1 MSMIRNDTAGEVA
14 HSSGLCRIVSS
25 VGPFESCDDTRG
37 ITMGAARKSWKT
49 YTLGAVAVAAL
60 LASTACEPGGGTD
73 DKADTTPSASPTASD
88 SATPGG
94 SAGAGG
100 SGDTGGS
107 GEDATRAC
115 ADPDL
120 SVATSVY
127 PHDEVRHLLVTA
139 TNAGDT
145 PCTLYHYPRVYLG
158 DETENPLGPMES
170 KPQAV
175 ATIEPGEK
183 AYAGLF
189 LFRAGEKTTT
199 VESLGLGYM
208 ERVPNSDEEGAPLD
222 IRLPDGTDF
231 LTPGPNPGVTYW
243 NTDLDAVEKFTF
255 AR

>member
-1 MSMIRNDTAGEVA
+1 
-14 HSSGLCRIVSS
+14 
-25 VGPFESCDDTRG
+25 
-37 ITMGAARKSWKT
+37 MGAARTSWKT

-73 DKADTTPSASPTASD
+73 DNAGATPSASASATATD

-94 SAGAGG
+94 SAAPSSSAGD
-100 SGDTGGS
+100 SDDS

-115 ADPDL
+115 ADADL
-120 SVATSVY
+120 SIATSAY

-145 PCTLYHYPRVYLG
+145 ACTLYHYPRVYLG

-175 ATIEPGEK
+175 ATIEPNEK

-189 LFRAGEKTTT
+189 LFRAGEETTT

-208 ERVPNSDEEGAPLD
+208 ERVPNSGEEGAPLD
-222 IRLPDGTDF
+222 ISLPDGTDF